1 MMHRG
6 RLLPALAG
14 MLGGAL
20 ALSACGAGSAGSP
33 PPPTPSPVRSVDA
46 ERGAGERV
54 PAGFG
59 SLRQDDIAL
68 KVRLPEILVRVI
80 PLDESVIRLLSPDSY
95 RALRELRDGGGRR
108 EQIERS
114 AARLGVQ
121 APSLWYVSYYGLQ
134 PDARYS
140 SGDIDIVSGGR
151 EFRPLDV
158 IPLSAGF
165 GSERVAQRGVQSAI
179 YLFDHGID
187 TDHGLTVTV
196 ESVPTTSWGAIIPVI
211 DRERALVRSRSR
223 ARGSAP
229 EPRSIR

>member
-1 MMHRG
+1 MTQRG
-6 RLLPALAG
+6 RLLLALAG

-20 ALSACGAGSAGSP
+20 AFGACGAGSAGIPSP
-33 PPPTPSPVRSVDA
+33 STPSPVRSVDA
-46 ERGAGERV
+46 DRGAGERV
-54 PAGFG
+54 PAGYG

-68 KVRLPEILVRVI
+68 KVRLPQILVRII

-108 EQIERS
+108 EQIGRS

-121 APSLWYVSYYGLQ
+121 APSLWYVSYFGLQ

-151 EFRPLDV
+151 EFRPLEV

-211 DRERALVRSRSR
+211 ERERALVRSR
-223 ARGSAP
+223 ATGSAP
-229 EPRSIR
+229 EPPPMR